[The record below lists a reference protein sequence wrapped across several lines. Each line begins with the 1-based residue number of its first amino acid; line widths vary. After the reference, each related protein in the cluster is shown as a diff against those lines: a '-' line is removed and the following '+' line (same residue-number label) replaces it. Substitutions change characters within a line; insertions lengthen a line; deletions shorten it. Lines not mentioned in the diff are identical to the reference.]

1 MNKLF
6 ILIKLFSISL
16 GLNLITGLISFI
28 ILIKSDFNKE
38 KFIYQN
44 TSSIVVATGGS
55 NRILRGV
62 QLIEEDLKR
71 KMLITGVGKGISK
84 IDIASAINAN
94 KVQTEILECCVDLD
108 LSATN
113 TQGNAYEAGIWLKK
127 NNLTSS
133 FLVTANYHMPR
144 LILEFS
150 KLNPKINLNIIPV
163 KPDKDPINNIYLP
176 SNFLLISKEFLKF
189 ILTKTKV
196 MLI

>member
-16 GLNLITGLISFI
+16 GLNLITGSVSFI
-28 ILIKSDFNKE
+28 ILIKTDFNKE

-150 KLNPKINLNIIPV
+150 RLNPKINLNIIPV

>member
-16 GLNLITGLISFI
+16 GLNLITGSISFI

-44 TSSIVVATGGS
+44 TLSIVVATGGS

-113 TQGNAYEAGIWLKK
+113 TQGNAYESGIWLK
-127 NNLTSS
+127 NNNSTSS

>member
-1 MNKLF
+1 MNKPF
-6 ILIKLFSISL
+6 ILFKLFSISL
-16 GLNLITGLISFI
+16 GLNLITGAISFI
-28 ILIKSDFNKE
+28 ILIKNDFNKE

-84 IDIASAINAN
+84 IDIASAINAD

-113 TQGNAYEAGIWLKK
+113 TQGNAHEAGIWLKK
-127 NNLTSS
+127 NNSTSS

-150 KLNPKINLNIIPV
+150 RLNSKIDLNIVPV
-163 KPDKDPINNIYLP
+163 KPDMDPINNIYLP

-189 ILTKTKV
+189 ILTKGKV
-196 MLI
+196 ILI

>member
-16 GLNLITGLISFI
+16 GLNLITGSISFI

-150 KLNPKINLNIIPV
+150 RLNPKINLNIIPV

>member
-1 MNKLF
+1 MNKLL
-6 ILIKLFSISL
+6 ILFKLFSISL
-16 GLNLITGLISFI
+16 GLNLITGAISFI
-28 ILIKSDFNKE
+28 ILIKNDFNKE

-84 IDIASAINAN
+84 VDIASAINAN

-113 TQGNAYEAGIWLKK
+113 TQGNAHEAGIWLKK
-127 NNLTSS
+127 
-133 FLVTANYHMPR
+133 
-144 LILEFS
+144 
-150 KLNPKINLNIIPV
+150 II
-163 KPDKDPINNIYLP
+163 
-176 SNFLLISKEFLKF
+176 
-189 ILTKTKV
+189 
-196 MLI
+196 

>member
-16 GLNLITGLISFI
+16 GLNLITGSISFI

-144 LILEFS
+144 LILEFRR
-150 KLNPKINLNIIPV
+150 LNPKINLNIIPV

>member
-6 ILIKLFSISL
+6 ILFKLFSISL
-16 GLNLITGLISFI
+16 GLNLITGSISFI

>member
-108 LSATN
+108 LSAKN

-127 NNLTSS
+127 NNLTTS

-150 KLNPKINLNIIPV
+150 RLNPKINLNIIPV

>member
-38 KFIYQN
+38 KFIYPN

-150 KLNPKINLNIIPV
+150 RLNPKININIIPV

>member
-16 GLNLITGLISFI
+16 GLNLITGSVSFI
-28 ILIKSDFNKE
+28 ILIKTDFNKE

-150 KLNPKINLNIIPV
+150 SLNPKINLNIIPV

>member
-108 LSATN
+108 LSAKN

-150 KLNPKINLNIIPV
+150 RLNPKINLNIIPV

-196 MLI
+196 ILI

>member
-38 KFIYQN
+38 KFIYPN

-150 KLNPKINLNIIPV
+150 SLNPKINLNIIPV

>member
-6 ILIKLFSISL
+6 ILFKLFSISL
-16 GLNLITGLISFI
+16 GLNLITGSISFI

-113 TQGNAYEAGIWLKK
+113 TQGNAHEAGIWLKK
-127 NNLTSS
+127 NNFTSS

-150 KLNPKINLNIIPV
+150 RLNPKINLNIIPV

>member
-1 MNKLF
+1 M
-6 ILIKLFSISL
+6 
-16 GLNLITGLISFI
+16 
-28 ILIKSDFNKE
+28 
-38 KFIYQN
+38 
-44 TSSIVVATGGS
+44 
-55 NRILRGV
+55 RGV

-150 KLNPKINLNIIPV
+150 SLNPKINLNIIPV